1 MVEIFRASITAEQ
14 GREMLAKKR
23 PEDKPWDAAQQSQL
37 NEIARLKRA
46 IREYRIWWVGRFGDV
61 KADCP
66 ELAKL
71 FKAAE

>member
-1 MVEIFRASITAEQ
+1 M
-14 GREMLAKKR
+14 K
-23 PEDKPWDAAQQSQL
+23 PEDKPWNVGQQPQL

-46 IREYRIWWVGRFGDV
+46 IHEYRVWWVGRFGDV
-61 KADCP
+61 TPDCP